1 MERDR
6 SEDLAVLVTPY
17 VRNAFEACF
26 GHSPYLYQERV
37 AQALLAGRNVLL
49 QAPTGAG
56 KTKAA
61 LFPFVYAK
69 AHGIPLADRLLYA
82 VPMRTLVSALYEEAR
97 GLLAKQAPD
106 LRVTIQMGGQ
116 QDDPYLEG
124 HVVFAT
130 IDQVLSA
137 YVGSPVSLP
146 GKNANVVGP
155 AALGSLL
162 VFDEFHLLD
171 PGRALATVTDLAQ
184 RLNGVSRV
192 LVMSATV
199 TSQAASILCKRLDAD
214 MVDVPE
220 RELAEM
226 PVQARKTRRV
236 HYVDRPLAAADVLG
250 SHAAARKTIAVVNTV
265 DRAQALYRDVVEV
278 ADPAL
283 RPHIRLLHAR
293 FLPDDRR
300 EIEAWALETF
310 KEGSHGEGILIATQ
324 VIEVG
329 LNISA
334 RALHTELAPA
344 SAVFQRAGRCARF
357 AGEEGDVYV
366 HSLPVSDAGEPRV
379 APYERDDQE
388 RILKTGTEIR
398 GRSGLAF
405 SYRDEL
411 AVTEASYAARD
422 AEVLGQVHPT
432 KHAEDVGRAL
442 AGIDDEAARKLI
454 RDADSVSV
462 AVHDDPTSV
471 GPRMR
476 LESFS
481 LARPTFWAFA
491 RDVLGG
497 GHKIWV
503 LEVEQTPA
511 GPWVPVWKPAAS
523 DKDLRGALWACV
535 TPASA
540 CYDRDAGLQ
549 LGRQGTWT
557 SRALPIDAKAVTYRY
572 AKERYAEHIGRVRG
586 QIERQREGYAVLTD
600 RLSTLFGI
608 SEDDVERLVAIAGEL
623 HDVGKLSSSWQ
634 DRAWKWQTDM
644 HRTAREGWLAH
655 TDLDLSDPKQRG
667 ATAQAAYRL
676 PAHAAEGAFAA
687 APLIQRV
694 VDGMIPND
702 QERASVVTQALFSAI
717 ARHHGA
723 FTHRLEDFSLPPAA
737 HAEALAALREAAGA
751 VGIFDD
757 RPDAATREQFASW
770 LTEPSDRDG
779 FLLYWYVSRRLRLAD
794 QRATAEVSQ

>member
-1 MERDR
+1 MVATVKI
-6 SEDLAVLVTPY
+6 SEVFREIFTHTPY
-17 VRNAFEACF
+17 
-26 GHSPYLYQERV
+26 PYQGRV
-37 AQALLAGRNVLL
+37 AHALLSGRNVLL

-61 LFPFVYAK
+61 LFPFLYAK
-69 AHGIPLADRLLYA
+69 SHGISLADRLLYA
-82 VPMRTLVSALYEEAR
+82 VPMRTLVSALYEEAK
-97 GLLAKQAPD
+97 GLLAKSAPD

-116 QDDPYLEG
+116 QDDPNLEG
-124 HVVFAT
+124 DVVFAT

-155 AALGSLL
+155 ATLGSLL

-184 RLNGVSRV
+184 RLRGISRV

-199 TSQAASILCKRLDAD
+199 TPRAAQILCERLDAD
-214 MVDVPE
+214 MVVIPE
-220 RELAEM
+220 EELAQM
-226 PVQARKTRRV
+226 PVQAHKTRRM
-236 HYVDRPLAAADVLG
+236 HFVDHPLAPADILM
-250 SHAAARKTIAVVNTV
+250 SHGTARKTIAVVNTV
-265 DRAQALYRDVVEV
+265 GRAQSLYRDVVQAV
-278 ADPAL
+278 GPTL
-283 RPHIRLLHAR
+283 RPHIRLLHSR

-300 EIEAWALETF
+300 AIETWALERF
-310 KEGSHGEGILIATQ
+310 KEGSDGEGILIATQ

-357 AGEEGDVYV
+357 AREEGDVYV
-366 HSLPVSDAGEPRV
+366 YALPTSDSGAPQV
-379 APYERDDQE
+379 APYEQDDRE
-388 RILKTGTEIR
+388 RILATGAKIQD
-398 GRSGLAF
+398 RSGQAF

-422 AEVLGQVHPT
+422 AEVLGQVHP
-432 KHAEDVGRAL
+432 KSHADDVSRAL
-442 AGIDDEAARKLI
+442 AGVDDEAAWKLI

-462 AVHDDPTSV
+462 AVHGDPTV
-471 GPRMR
+471 VDPRMR

-491 RDVLGG
+491 RKVLDSNQ
-497 GHKIWV
+497 KIWV
-503 LEVEQTPA
+503 LEAEQTSA
-511 GPWVPVWKPAAS
+511 GPWVPVWRPAAR

-540 CYDRDAGLQ
+540 CYDSGTGLL

-557 SRALPIDAKAVTYRY
+557 SRASPMAAKTVSYRY
-572 AKERYAEHIGRVRG
+572 VRESYSEHIARVRG
-586 QIERQREGYAVLTD
+586 QIVQQRTGYAVLTD
-600 RLSTLFGI
+600 RLGKHFGI
-608 SEDDVERLVAIAGEL
+608 SADDMERLVAVAGEL
-623 HDVGKLSSSWQ
+623 HDVGKLTSGWQ

-644 HRTAREGWLAH
+644 HQTTREGWLAH
-655 TDLDLSDPKQRG
+655 TDLDLSDPKQR
-667 ATAQAAYRL
+667 TANAQGVYRL

-694 VDGMIPND
+694 VDGMLPDD
-702 QERASVVTQALFSAI
+702 QERATVVSQALFSAI

-723 FTHRLEDFSLPPAA
+723 FTHRLEAFSLPSAERT
-737 HAEALAALREAAGA
+737 EALAALRRA
-751 VGIFDD
+751 VGLVSDFED
-757 RPDAATREQFASW
+757 RPDPPTREAFVSW

-794 QRATAEVSQ
+794 QQATAEVSQ